1 MKVNILAALS
11 LFENISQRDINSANA
26 IFRLLLALIAGA
38 LVGLER
44 ESHAKPAG
52 FRTYIVICV
61 ASCLL
66 MLLSIY
72 IPQEFFDFK
81 NGDPGRIASQVVTGI
96 GFLGAGAIIRF
107 GVTVKGMTSA
117 ATIWAVAAIGMAL
130 GCGFYLPAAVAV
142 LITLFT
148 LHILEI
154 FEEKYLGWK
163 FYKKLTIVCSRKPG
177 VLDELKAIM
186 QKHNLK
192 IFDWSMEERKDEE
205 KITYSIITRLSETME
220 PNKLFDDFRKT
231 DGVLRIKVR

>member
-1 MKVNILAALS
+1 MNIFCA
-11 LFENISQRDINSANA
+11 ISADIFSGILETGINSGNA
-26 IFRLLLALIAGA
+26 IFRLIVALIAGA

-72 IPQEFFDFK
+72 IPQEFINFK
-81 NGDPGRIASQVVTGI
+81 NGDPSRIAAQVVTGI
-96 GFLGAGAIIRF
+96 GFLGAGAILRF
-107 GVTVKGMTSA
+107 GVNIKGMTSA

-130 GCGFYLPAAVAV
+130 GCGFYFPAAIAV

-163 FYKKLTIVCSRKPG
+163 FYKTLTIVSEKKPDI
-177 VLDELKAIM
+177 LNEFNIIFK
-186 QKHNLK
+186 KHSLK
-192 IFDWSMEERKDEE
+192 ISDWSLEENQNEG
-205 KITYSIITRLSETME
+205 KIIYSIITRFGEKIDIDL
-220 PNKLFDDFRKT
+220 LFDDFRKIK
-231 DGVLRIKVR
+231 GVLKIKIK